1 MIPKSVRVFIDEIPE
16 NCARKCLW
24 DSYHEY
30 TLNEDKQFIGKINGL
45 LEFMVQEDLF
55 KLKTI
60 FMWDFEDE
68 PEEWYNHFQYPSD
81 SNIIGSYIPR
91 LDSEVLEEVFV

>member
-30 TLNEDKQFIGKINGL
+30 TQDGDKQFIGKINGR
-45 LEFMVQEDLF
+45 LEFMVQENFF

-68 PEEWYNHFQYPSD
+68 PKEWHNHFYFD
-81 SNIIGSYIPR
+81 DIPR
-91 LDSEVLEEVFV
+91 FDSEVLEEVFV